1 MGRIITI
8 ANQKG
13 GVGKTTTAINL
24 ASCLAVSEKRVLI
37 VDVDPQANAT
47 SGMGLTRRKNEKS
60 IYDALLDN
68 AQLTEVIVHTSVPYL
83 DLVPSTIE
91 LVGAEVELVN
101 APHRELLLKESLI
114 PLRDQYTYIFIDC
127 PPSLGLLTI
136 NALTAADTVLI
147 PIQCEYYALEGLSQ
161 LLNTIH
167 MVQKNLNKKLAIEGV
182 LLTMYDPRLNLSNQV
197 ADEVREY
204 FKEKVYRTI
213 INRNVRLGEAPSF
226 GKPIIMYDAVCT
238 GSQNY
243 ISLAEEIIKNDDK
256 KTG

>member
-24 ASCLAVSEKRVLI
+24 SSCIAVAERKVLL
-37 VDVDPQANAT
+37 VDIDPQANAT
-47 SGMGLTRRKNEKS
+47 SGMGIKLGQNDQS
-60 IYDALLDN
+60 IYDVLLDSIPIDD
-68 AQLTEVIVHTSVPYL
+68 IVHKTSVPYL
-83 DLVPSTIE
+83 DIMPSHIK

-101 APHRELLLKESLI
+101 TVRREYLLAQKLQSY
-114 PLRDQYTYIFIDC
+114 RQHYDFIFIDC

-136 NALTAADTVLI
+136 NALTASDTVLI

-161 LLNTIH
+161 LLNTIRL
-167 MVQKNLNKKLAIEGV
+167 VQKNLNKQLTIEGV
-182 LLTMYDPRLNLSNQV
+182 LLTMFDSRLNLSTQV
-197 ADEVREY
+197 GEEVRNY
-204 FKEKVYRTI
+204 FKDKVYNTV

-226 GKPIIMYDAVCT
+226 GKPIIMYDAVCV

-243 ISLAEEIIKNDDK
+243 ISLAEEILANEVK
-256 KTG
+256 